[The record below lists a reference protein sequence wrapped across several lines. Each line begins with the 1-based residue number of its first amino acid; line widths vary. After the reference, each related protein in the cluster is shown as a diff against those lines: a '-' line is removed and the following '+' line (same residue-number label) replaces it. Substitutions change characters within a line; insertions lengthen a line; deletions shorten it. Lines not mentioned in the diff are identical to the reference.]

1 MDSTIYSRS
10 NAILENSFFFSEG
23 FISVERSNLLTGVHK
38 CFYSSPQFL
47 RFLMIFK
54 VIIIAINKTN

>member
-23 FISVERSNLLTGVHK
+23 FISVERSKLLTGVHK

-54 VIIIAINKTN
+54 VSQYYSYQ

>member
-10 NAILENSFFFSEG
+10 NAILENNFFSEG
-23 FISVERSNLLTGVHK
+23 FISVERSKLLTGVHK

-47 RFLMIFK
+47 RFLMIFQ
-54 VIIIAINKTN
+54 VSQYYSYQ